1 MREHV
6 IWTGDNFDE
15 VSNFVTSGVKYSEST
30 KITNGE
36 KKENKLLFILDE
48 DSNWVPV
55 EEGSYIWKNDNDTFY
70 ITDDMPDADCD
81 YEKDDEPDCENC
93 DYKDDCEDYN
103 SDDDD
108 EDDDYCC
115 DDDCCEELPPSD
127 EPGYDYT
134 EEQQKRIDFFK
145 KELSELQA
153 KLDKIYKFMSTR
165 KWDELS
171 DTRKMM
177 LQGQRLAMDS
187 YAFWLGKRLDWEK
200 NLGE

>member
-30 KITNGE
+30 RITNGE

-70 ITDDMPDADCD
+70 ITDDMPDDECD
-81 YEKDDEPDCENC
+81 YEKDDDTDDDDDVVGCEDCA
-93 DYKDDCEDYN
+93 YKDTCEDYV
-103 SDDDD
+103 SD
-108 EDDDYCC
+108 
-115 DDDCCEELPPSD
+115 DDDCCEELPSSD

-145 KELSELQA
+145 KELSELKA